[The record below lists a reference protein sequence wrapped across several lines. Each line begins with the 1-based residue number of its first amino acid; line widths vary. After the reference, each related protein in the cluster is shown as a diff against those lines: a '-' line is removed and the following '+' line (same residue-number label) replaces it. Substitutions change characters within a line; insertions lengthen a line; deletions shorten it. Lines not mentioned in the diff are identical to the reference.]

1 MKGVIACAATLE
13 MRGDV
18 KITLSDT
25 GLCVKGASRL
35 ENKLCMKAKQ
45 QEMLI
50 PEDWSTAKV

>member
-1 MKGVIACAATLE
+1 MEGVIACAALLG
-13 MRGDV
+13 MKGAV
-18 KITLSDT
+18 IISLSDT